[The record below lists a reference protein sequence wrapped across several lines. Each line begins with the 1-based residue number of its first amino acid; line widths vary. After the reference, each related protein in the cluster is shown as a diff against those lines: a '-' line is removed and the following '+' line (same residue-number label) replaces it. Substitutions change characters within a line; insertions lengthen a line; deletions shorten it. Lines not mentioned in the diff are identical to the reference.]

1 MRTAR
6 MRRICVA
13 VAILAAFAL
22 GLQGQ
27 FLLSE
32 RRPVKTSQITDSAI
46 AALGGLRALGAEV
59 VWFRAGRLQRDGRY
73 VELAQLSSTLT
84 DLDPYDPEV
93 WQYASWNLAY
103 NVAVMMPTYA
113 DRWRWVEA
121 GISLLRDKGL
131 SVNPTEAGIYRELAW
146 LFELKMGTNLDPA
159 HDFYRAK
166 WRETVSKIHAR
177 AEADPASAKAI
188 WAEIGMNPEKMAEI
202 ARREGVQDWTEP
214 LASAIYW
221 ASCGLAHAEDETE
234 RTFLEGIIKQS
245 KNLLVKQ
252 QNMVK

>member
-1 MRTAR
+1 MK
-6 MRRICVA
+6 RRLTLICGIVGVLALVA
-13 VAILAAFAL
+13 A

-27 FLLSE
+27 FVLMA

-59 VWFRAGRLQRDGRY
+59 VWFRAGRLQREGRY

-121 GISLLRDKGL
+121 GIRLLRDKGL

-159 HDFYRAK
+159 HPYYQEQ
-166 WRETVSKIHAR
+166 WRTKVAQIRDR
-177 AEADPASAKAI
+177 AEAEPTRADAI
-188 WAEIGMNPEKMAEI
+188 WGEIGMKPSKMAEI
-202 ARREGVQDWTEP
+202 AEKEGITDWTEP

-221 ASCGLAHAEDETE
+221 AACGIPHATDETE
-234 RTFLEGIIKQS
+234 RTFLQGIVNQS
-245 KNLLVKQ
+245 KNLLAKQ
-252 QNMVK
+252 KNMVK